1 MKIRKWLAAATA
13 GAMALA
19 MAGCSDIDED
29 FFATAEAGNTT
40 AEYTAEAGNS
50 TAEYTAE
57 APVQSG
63 GEEEYD
69 NAGRSFDNGATQ
81 LSMTN
86 GSLDI
91 HRRTRS
97 ESAPMGDSGWTIMVY
112 LCGTDLESECYA
124 ASMDIEEALNG
135 RYSDDVRIVYQ
146 TGGTAEWNEYYGIS
160 NSVSQRYVTN
170 NGELELVDEFD
181 LQNMGDPQTL
191 ADFVSW
197 GVDNYPAK
205 HMGLVFWNHGGG
217 SISGVCF
224 DEMNDSDSLSLRE
237 IDSALNSV
245 YGQMSDKFEFIGFDA
260 CLMSTLETA
269 NIIAPYARY
278 MFASEETEPGGGWNY
293 TDIGDC
299 LFWYPDATGADLGE
313 MQCQSYYQHCIDNGD
328 PDGVTFAITDLSKIN
343 GLLTAFD
350 ATAKEMYESDSMTGI
365 ARAVY
370 SADNFGGNNRNE
382 GYTNM
387 VDLLGL
393 LNAVQPYAPSA
404 SDAIAK
410 LKEAVIYS
418 VNGDN
423 HEGAGGLSLYYPLS
437 VQGTEELSVF
447 ADICISSYYLA
458 YVDSAAYGTTGGDL
472 SDYDNSGL
480 IADCDDIWNYGYTA
494 DPNVGSNYSDVSYA
508 DDNSTIGIQS
518 VYFDE
523 DGTYTVQLSDMSAFN
538 YATCTLFMTYDGT
551 SVYLGEDDEVVT
563 DYDAMILQDGFDG
576 SWPSIAGQPLA
587 IVAVSVGED
596 RSVYTAPI
604 TLNGEQTNLR
614 IEYDFTSSEWRVC
627 GTWSGIDPETGVASR
642 DTQPLKDGDV
652 IAPAYFVFSDEFN
665 DYIYGDDITV
675 SGELQIEYDALP
687 AADYSYSMSLY
698 DIYGN
703 YYYTTS
709 VTFTVDENGELF
721 FYPDEL

>member
-1 MKIRKWLAAATA
+1 
-13 GAMALA
+13 
-19 MAGCSDIDED
+19 
-29 FFATAEAGNTT
+29 
-40 AEYTAEAGNS
+40 
-50 TAEYTAE
+50 
-57 APVQSG
+57 
-63 GEEEYD
+63 
-69 NAGRSFDNGATQ
+69 
-81 LSMTN
+81 
-86 GSLDI
+86 
-91 HRRTRS
+91 
-97 ESAPMGDSGWTIMVY
+97 
-112 LCGTDLESECYA
+112 
-124 ASMDIEEALNG
+124 
-135 RYSDDVRIVYQ
+135 
-146 TGGTAEWNEYYGIS
+146 
-160 NSVSQRYVTN
+160 
-170 NGELELVDEFD
+170 
-181 LQNMGDPQTL
+181 
-191 ADFVSW
+191 
-197 GVDNYPAK
+197 
-205 HMGLVFWNHGGG
+205 
-217 SISGVCF
+217 
-224 DEMNDSDSLSLRE
+224 
-237 IDSALNSV
+237 
-245 YGQMSDKFEFIGFDA
+245 
-260 CLMSTLETA
+260 MSTLETA

-293 TDIGDC
+293 TDIMDF
-299 LFWYPDATGADLGE
+299 LAENPDASGAQLGE
-313 MQCQSYYQHCIDNGD
+313 MQCKSYYQHCIDNGD

-350 ATAKEMYESDSMTGI
+350 ATAKEMYESDSMTDI

-447 ADICISSYYLA
+447 ADICTSSYYLA

-523 DGTYTVQLSDMSAFN
+523 NGTYTVQLSDMSAFN

>member
-1 MKIRKWLAAATA
+1 
-13 GAMALA
+13 
-19 MAGCSDIDED
+19 
-29 FFATAEAGNTT
+29 
-40 AEYTAEAGNS
+40 
-50 TAEYTAE
+50 
-57 APVQSG
+57 
-63 GEEEYD
+63 
-69 NAGRSFDNGATQ
+69 
-81 LSMTN
+81 
-86 GSLDI
+86 
-91 HRRTRS
+91 
-97 ESAPMGDSGWTIMVY
+97 
-112 LCGTDLESECYA
+112 
-124 ASMDIEEALNG
+124 
-135 RYSDDVRIVYQ
+135 
-146 TGGTAEWNEYYGIS
+146 
-160 NSVSQRYVTN
+160 
-170 NGELELVDEFD
+170 
-181 LQNMGDPQTL
+181 
-191 ADFVSW
+191 
-197 GVDNYPAK
+197 
-205 HMGLVFWNHGGG
+205 
-217 SISGVCF
+217 
-224 DEMNDSDSLSLRE
+224 
-237 IDSALNSV
+237 
-245 YGQMSDKFEFIGFDA
+245 
-260 CLMSTLETA
+260 
-269 NIIAPYARY
+269 
-278 MFASEETEPGGGWNY
+278 
-293 TDIGDC
+293 
-299 LFWYPDATGADLGE
+299 
-313 MQCQSYYQHCIDNGD
+313 
-328 PDGVTFAITDLSKIN
+328 
-343 GLLTAFD
+343 
-350 ATAKEMYESDSMTGI
+350 MYESDSMTGI

-387 VDLLGL
+387 VDMLGL

-423 HEGAGGLSLYYPLS
+423 HEGAGGLSLYYPLA

-447 ADICISSYYLA
+447 ADICTSSYYLA

-472 SDYDNSGL
+472 SDYDNSSL
-480 IADCDDIWNYGYTA
+480 IADCDDIWNDGYTA

-675 SGELQIEYDALP
+675 SGDLQIEYDALP